1 MADLTGMTSEILAR
15 RPVVSTET
23 DRKDA
28 KLRQACADFES
39 IFIYFVLKSARKSI
53 PENGLVDSSH
63 ESEIYKSMLD
73 EQMAQSVAKGGGMG
87 LGQLLYEKLTDQVA
101 KQYDKI
107 SGAESST
114 LASQHFIR

>member
-1 MADLTGMTSEILAR
+1 MADLTGMTSEIVAR

-39 IFIYFVLKSARKSI
+39 IFIYFILKSARKSI
-53 PENGLVDSSH
+53 PENGLLESSH
-63 ESEIYKSMLD
+63 ESKIYKSMLD

-87 LGQLLYEKLTDQVA
+87 LGQLLYEELTDQVA
-101 KQYDKI
+101 K
-107 SGAESST
+107 
-114 LASQHFIR
+114 

>member
-23 DRKDA
+23 ELKDA

-53 PENGLVDSSH
+53 PENGLLESSH
-63 ESEIYKSMLD
+63 ESKIYKSMLD

-101 KQYDKI
+101 K
-107 SGAESST
+107 
-114 LASQHFIR
+114 